1 MMRSVDEW
9 LCSEETGVAFSH
21 CVSCR
26 VPLLEIDA
34 PWLVNKDY
42 FRDECVLEYAVCQPC
57 RNRLGEGISEESKA
71 SVREFLENEI
81 AWEDRVAEF
90 MLQHDPAARFSH
102 CIACR
107 TPRELTD
114 GFAISAL
121 FDSGGKL
128 VTGPL
133 PLLICR
139 NCVDRMTALLSARSR
154 ESWRRFLEEHFAGP
168 PDDRAFPG
176 LL

>member
-1 MMRSVDEW
+1 MRSVDDW
-9 LCSEETGVAFSH
+9 LCSEETGSAFSH

-34 PWLVNKDY
+34 PWLVTKDY
-42 FRDECVLEYAVCQPC
+42 VGDECVLEYAVCQPC
-57 RNRLGEGISEESKA
+57 RDHLSEDLSEESKA
-71 SVREFLENEI
+71 AVRHFLETEI
-81 AWEDRVAEF
+81 DWDARVAEF
-90 MLQHDPAARFSH
+90 MTSHDPAERFSQ

-107 TPRELTD
+107 TPREFTD
-114 GFAISAL
+114 GFALSAL
-121 FDSGGKL
+121 FDSGGML

-139 NCVDRMTALLSARSR
+139 ACIAHMTEQLSEQSR
-154 ESWRRFLEEHFAGP
+154 GLWKQFLADHFAGP